1 MGVNLF
7 HELLSSVP
15 AAQRRLYDKQSQIAG
30 QITHLLKVRKWKQR
44 DLASSTG
51 LRESYISR
59 VLAGEAN
66 LTLET
71 ITKLEAAFDTDV
83 IVIPMYS
90 KVVKSSM
97 PLSRA
102 DVSASARAYY
112 GNTLPVHP
120 SSDLTKWVLDKAPSG
135 KSEQMFVFGNSK
147 KSTNAY
153 GQTA

>member
-30 QITHLLKVRKWKQR
+30 QITHLLKVKKWKQR

-83 IVIPMYS
+83 IVVPMYS
-90 KVVKSSM
+90 KMVKSSL

-102 DVSASARAYY
+102 DVTASARAYY
-112 GNTLPVHP
+112 SDTLLQHP
-120 SSDLTKWVLDKAPSG
+120 SDLTKWVLDKAPSG
-135 KSEQMFVFGNSK
+135 KSEQMYVFGNTEE
-147 KSTNAY
+147 STNAY